1 MIKRTKICKK
11 YGGLVWFKKEKKK
24 RKEKQQS
31 VDYIKN
37 LDVNLDRNGT
47 NDWEKINEN
56 EKNSKR

>member
-1 MIKRTKICKK
+1 MEDQFDLKK
-11 YGGLVWFKKEKKK
+11 KKKNK

-47 NDWEKINEN
+47 ND
-56 EKNSKR
+56 